1 MSKYTVSEAK
11 TRKELKIFADLPNKM
26 YKGNPYYVPGL
37 LGDDINTFDPNKNPA
52 FEYCDARYWLA
63 YDESGKAVGR
73 IAAIVNHKYVEIWG
87 KKLGRF
93 GFVDFIEDYDVARLL
108 FDTAADWLY
117 QQGMEGICG
126 PLGFC
131 DMDPEGMLV
140 DGFDE
145 EGTLTTIYN
154 HPYYPEYTEKYGFV
168 KDVDWFEYKMTV
180 DTIPDTLYQLAE
192 RAKTRND
199 LRVYHPKNIKELKDR
214 YANAIFNLLNET
226 YDQLYSVVPLTQKQ
240 IDAFVAQYIE
250 LLTVDYLRLIIDKND
265 ELISFGIGMP
275 NLSAPLKK
283 YSGRIN
289 IFSAI
294 PLLKALY
301 TKKPKVI
308 DLLLIATREDYQRKG
323 VNAVLLCEMFD
334 YAKAKGVEYFN
345 LNPQLETNIK
355 VRNSFKYFNV
365 EHNKTRRCYVKY
377 FNTDDQKDNNNE

>member
-1 MSKYTVSEAK
+1 M
-11 TRKELKIFADLPNKM
+11 
-26 YKGNPYYVPGL
+26 
-37 LGDDINTFDPNKNPA
+37 
-52 FEYCDARYWLA
+52 
-63 YDESGKAVGR
+63 
-73 IAAIVNHKYVEIWG
+73 
-87 KKLGRF
+87 
-93 GFVDFIEDYDVARLL
+93 
-108 FDTAADWLY
+108 
-117 QQGMEGICG
+117 
-126 PLGFC
+126 
-131 DMDPEGMLV
+131 
-140 DGFDE
+140 
-145 EGTLTTIYN
+145 
-154 HPYYPEYTEKYGFV
+154 
-168 KDVDWFEYKMTV
+168 
-180 DTIPDTLYQLAE
+180 
-192 RAKTRND
+192 
-199 LRVYHPKNIKELKDR
+199 
-214 YANAIFNLLNET
+214 
-226 YDQLYSVVPLTQKQ
+226 PLTQKQ